1 MSKKMKSP
9 EKIPPV
15 EGVAVTNGNTNAPTI
30 NISEAAKTGMELETN
45 APKLS
50 PPAASEAVT
59 AFGAAVWQSDKRVNA
74 LYNTHH
80 ARNSWMSIAG
90 LGWKKLATGSD
101 STCEAM
107 TLLASH
113 CREKNCRIDFSEE
126 NGLVNEIYV
135 W

>member
-1 MSKKMKSP
+1 MSKKMKP

-30 NISEAAKTGMELETN
+30 DISEAAKAGMELEAN

-50 PPAASEAVT
+50 PPAAAEAVT
-59 AFGAAVWQSDKRVNA
+59 AFGAAVWQTDKRVNA

-113 CREKNCRIDFSEE
+113 CREKSCRIDFSEE
-126 NGLVNEIYV
+126 NGLVKEIYV